1 MLKQLHHT
9 KQNKEVVNKSIAE
22 IKWNY
27 KKIFQQKKA
36 EKVKKGTKNMWEK
49 QKTNSK
55 ILSLN
60 PTKSM
65 ITLNANDLNTLM
77 KSQRWSNW
85 IKNNTSIYSTNE
97 RPSSIYNTY
106 R

>member
-1 MLKQLHHT
+1 
-9 KQNKEVVNKSIAE
+9 
-22 IKWNY
+22 
-27 KKIFQQKKA
+27 
-36 EKVKKGTKNMWEK
+36 MWDK

-60 PTKSM
+60 PTESM

-77 KSQRWSNW
+77 KSQRWSDW
-85 IKNNTSIYSTNE
+85 IKNNISIYSTNE